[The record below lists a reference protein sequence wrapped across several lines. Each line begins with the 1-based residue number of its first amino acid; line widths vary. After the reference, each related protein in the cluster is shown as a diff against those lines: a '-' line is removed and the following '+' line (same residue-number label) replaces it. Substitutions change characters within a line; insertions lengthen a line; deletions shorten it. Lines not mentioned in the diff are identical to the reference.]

1 MQPQPNKLLG
11 ARLSAS
17 ASQMIRRRQ
26 LRSQF
31 CEQVQK
37 LRPEPELVN
46 LRPDQRR
53 SCSKELEPKP
63 QPETAPEPKP
73 QPETAPD
80 RIAPDLIAPDLIAPD
95 LIAPDVI
102 TPDGIALGVIAPDR
116 IAPDL
121 IRRLYSHGT
130 RDRHPSHSRR
140 CSKELEPDP
149 EPEPE
154 LKSEPEP
161 EPEP

>member
-1 MQPQPNKLLG
+1 MQLQPNKLLG
-11 ARLSAS
+11 AQPSAS
-17 ASQMIRRRQ
+17 ASQMIRRRL

-46 LRPDQRR
+46 LRSDQRR
-53 SCSKELEPKP
+53 SCSKEPEPMP
-63 QPETAPEPKP
+63 QPET
-73 QPETAPD
+73 TPD

-95 LIAPDVI
+95 LIAPD
-102 TPDGIALGVIAPDR
+102 GIAPDEIAPGVIAPDR

-140 CSKELEPDP
+140 CSKELEP